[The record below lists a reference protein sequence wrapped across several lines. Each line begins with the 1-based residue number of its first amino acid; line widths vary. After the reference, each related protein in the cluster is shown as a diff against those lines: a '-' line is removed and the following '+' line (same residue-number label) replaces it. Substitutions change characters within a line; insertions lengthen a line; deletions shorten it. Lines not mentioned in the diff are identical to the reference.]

1 MKMSRWAAVVALS
14 SAGMAQA
21 FDGQFLT
28 DGPPMFNGRMQT
40 CFTHAMLG
48 MDSVINARL
57 GVLPEHVV
65 ALTAKTAA
73 VDVPVDSNA
82 GNDREADFDQ
92 PVLAVMLNAYLW
104 QGSAH
109 SYAIQVFYD
118 CAAST
123 AVMAGELPD
132 QLQNPV
138 SGQSDDLQPIRHN

>member
-1 MKMSRWAAVVALS
+1 MKMSKWAAVVALS

-73 VDVPVDSNA
+73 VDSNA
-82 GNDREADFDQ
+82 ESDREADFDQ
-92 PVLAVMLNAYLW
+92 PVLEVMLSAYLW

-123 AVMAGELPD
+123 AVMAAELPE
-132 QLQNPV
+132 QISGSV
-138 SGQSDDLQPIRHN
+138 SGQSDDLQSIRHN

>member
-1 MKMSRWAAVVALS
+1 MKMSKWAAVIALCY
-14 SAGMAQA
+14 AGLAQA

-73 VDVPVDSNA
+73 VDSKADN
-82 GNDREADFDQ
+82 NREADFDQ
-92 PVLAVMLNAYLW
+92 PVLTLMLNAYLW

-123 AVMAGELPD
+123 AVMAGELPEQASD
-132 QLQNPV
+132 PE
-138 SGQSDDLQPIRHN
+138 SGQSDGLQPIRHN